1 VCRTT
6 QPTITTYLESD
17 RQFAAFLDAQ
27 GMPTDIAGIRRHHV
41 EAFIVDLLGRFSAGT
56 A

>member
-1 VCRTT
+1 V
-6 QPTITTYLESD
+6 PDSSLV
-17 RQFAAFLDAQ
+17 DAQ